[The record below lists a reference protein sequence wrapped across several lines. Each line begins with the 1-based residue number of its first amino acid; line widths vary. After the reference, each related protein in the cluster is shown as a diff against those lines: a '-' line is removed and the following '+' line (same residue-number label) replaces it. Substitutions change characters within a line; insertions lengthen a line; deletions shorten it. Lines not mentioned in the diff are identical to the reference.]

1 MQNETT
7 TGTTTG
13 KTPTHGRVLVIAASG
28 KTGRRVATLLE
39 ARGVAVRRGSRS
51 GEGAEAFDWADR
63 ATWGPALARMD
74 AAYVVYTPDLC
85 VPSAAGDLS
94 AFVEVAKQRGVK
106 KLVLLSG
113 RGEPEAR
120 ACEEIVEGAGLAWTI
135 VRAGWF
141 SQNFSEGEFAGMVAD
156 GVLALP
162 NPGVREP
169 YIDVDDIAEVAAA
182 ALSEPGH
189 DGEVYEVTGPEL
201 LSYAEVAQ
209 QLSEAAGREIRYKPI
224 TDEQCWDGMRD
235 AGAPEEYVELL
246 KYLFSVTASGVNA
259 HISDGVERAL
269 GRKPRTFRAF
279 AQRSAARGAWKGA
292 LAAS

>member
-1 MQNETT
+1 MQNEKTT
-7 TGTTTG
+7 NS
-13 KTPTHGRVLVIAASG
+13 TPTHSNVLVIAASG

-39 ARGVAVRRGSRS
+39 ERGVAVRRGSRS
-51 GEGAEAFDWADR
+51 GAGPEAFDWADR
-63 ATWGPALARMD
+63 ATWGPALEGMD

-85 VPSAAGDLS
+85 VPSAAGDLA
-94 AFVEVAKQRGVK
+94 AFVEVAKRRGVK

-141 SQNFSEGEFAGMVAD
+141 SQNFSEGEFAPMIAG

-162 NPGVREP
+162 NPDVREP
-169 YIDVDDIAEVAAA
+169 YIDVDDIAEVAAV
-182 ALSEPGH
+182 ALTEPGH

-201 LSYAEVAQ
+201 LTYAEVAR
-209 QLSEAAGREIRYKPI
+209 QLSAAAGREIRYQPI
-224 TDEQCWDGMRD
+224 TDEQCWDGMRG

-246 KYLFSVTASGVNA
+246 QYLFSVTASGVNA
-259 HISDGVERAL
+259 HVSDGVERAL
-269 GRKPRTFRAF
+269 GRKPRSFAEF
-279 AQRSAARGAWKGA
+279 AQRAAESGAWEREAVSRG
-292 LAAS
+292 